1 MSNGSLFPIDIK
13 SLIKKKKK
21 DYQILF
27 VIGFSFKNNTYELL

>member
-13 SLIKKKKK
+13 SLIKKKK